1 MMKLADT
8 VAMMN
13 STDYKERLIA
23 EYQQLKIRVC
33 GLDNML
39 NKWHRNELDFEPTC
53 PKSTYDLQLRTMRDY
68 MTILEMI
75 AVMEGIELDMSVS
88 SAE

>member
-33 GLDNML
+33 Y
-39 NKWHRNELDFEPTC
+39 WITC
-53 PKSTYDLQLRTMRDY
+53 
-68 MTILEMI
+68 
-75 AVMEGIELDMSVS
+75 
-88 SAE
+88 

>member
-1 MMKLADT
+1 
-8 VAMMN
+8 
-13 STDYKERLIA
+13 
-23 EYQQLKIRVC
+23 
-33 GLDNML
+33 ML

-68 MTILEMI
+68 MTILEMR